1 MGMATEAVTTQQQSK
16 PSILIVDDD
25 KSLLETFRK
34 FFEIKK
40 FNVDSAC
47 TGGEATSK
55 IANRDYDVALIDVV
69 LPDMKGT
76 ELLLK
81 FKKTI
86 PGTRK
91 IVITGYSNAENTIEA
106 VNNGASFFLTK
117 PVRLDKLLEVVNQQ
131 LKERA
136 LVLQFCQ
143 QNGMKLLATS

>member
-1 MGMATEAVTTQQQSK
+1 MVMATAAVSAYQQSK

-25 KSLLETFRK
+25 KSLLETYRR

-40 FNVDSAC
+40 FDVDSAC
-47 TGGEATSK
+47 TGGEAATK
-55 IANRDYDVALIDVV
+55 IESRDYDVALIDIF

-91 IVITGYSNAENTIEA
+91 IMLTGYSDVECTIQA

-117 PVRLDKLLEVVNQQ
+117 PVKLDKLLGVVSQQ
-131 LKERA
+131 LEERA
-136 LVLQFCQ
+136 RELQLCQ
-143 QNGMKLLATS
+143 QKGMELLARA

>member
-1 MGMATEAVTTQQQSK
+1 MVISIASASEHQQPK

-40 FNVDSAC
+40 FDVDSAC
-47 TGGEATSK
+47 TGGEAASK
-55 IANRDYDVALIDVV
+55 IAHRDYDVALIDIF

-91 IVITGYSNAENTIEA
+91 IVVTGYSNVENTIEA

-131 LKERA
+131 LKERV

-143 QNGMKLLATS
+143 ENGMKLLARS

>member
-1 MGMATEAVTTQQQSK
+1 
-16 PSILIVDDD
+16 VDDD
-25 KSLLETFRK
+25 KSLLETYRR

-40 FNVDSAC
+40 FDVDSAC
-47 TGGEATSK
+47 TGGEAATK
-55 IANRDYDVALIDVV
+55 IESRDYDVALIDIF

-91 IVITGYSNAENTIEA
+91 IMLTGYSDVECTIQA

-117 PVRLDKLLEVVNQQ
+117 PVKLDKLLGVVSQQ
-131 LKERA
+131 LEERA
-136 LVLQFCQ
+136 RELQLCQ
-143 QNGMKLLATS
+143 QKGMELLARA